1 MLSAVRNLKGN
12 AMEKGNALR
21 LSRRHTS
28 ILVSALQ
35 HTNERIQTWW
45 SRRRTARVLPE
56 LSAEQIL
63 DCGIESPEL
72 NVPII
77 EVPRGLMQKLMSM
90 H

>member
-1 MLSAVRNLKGN
+1 MQ
-12 AMEKGNALR
+12 KGNALR
-21 LSRRHTS
+21 LSGRHPS
-28 ILVSALQ
+28 ILVSVLQ
-35 HTNERIQTWW
+35 HVNERLQIWW
-45 SRRRTARVLPE
+45 SRRRTARVLAE